1 MGKYTKHT
9 TQDVLETALEL
20 FEQHPELPNDW
31 SLSAAYGQRHISYCY
46 IDGEGKAEMRA
57 IVKSLGAEVKVS
69 NSRATVEHM
78 VKVNRKTVRV
88 TAQMEIVEEPVKV
101 KESTK
106 ARVMAELMG
115 DN

>member
-9 TQDVLETALEL
+9 PQDVLETALEL

-31 SLSAAYGQRHISYCY
+31 SLTAVFGQRHVSYCY
-46 IDGEGKAEMRA
+46 IDGDGKNEMRA
-57 IVKSLGAEVKVS
+57 IVKSLGAAVKIS
-69 NSRATVEHM
+69 GSRATLEHI
-78 VKVNRKTVRV
+78 VKVNRKTVKV
-88 TAQMEIVEEPVKV
+88 TAQMEIIEEPVKI
-101 KESTK
+101 KPSTT

>member
-9 TQDVLETALEL
+9 PQDVLETALEL

-31 SLSAAYGQRHISYCY
+31 SLTAAYGQRHISYCY

-78 VKVNRKTVRV
+78 VKVNRKLVKV
-88 TAQMEIVEEPVKV
+88 TAQMEIVEEPVKI
-101 KESTK
+101 KKSTK